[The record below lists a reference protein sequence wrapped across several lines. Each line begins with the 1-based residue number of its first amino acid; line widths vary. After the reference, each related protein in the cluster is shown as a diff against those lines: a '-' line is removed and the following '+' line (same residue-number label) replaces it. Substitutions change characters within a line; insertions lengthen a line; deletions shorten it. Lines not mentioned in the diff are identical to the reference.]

1 MKERARAVVIGGGVG
16 GCAILYWLAR
26 LGWSDILLVERADL
40 TSGSTFHSAG
50 LVGQLRSSLSL
61 TRMMMESVELYRTL
75 GTEVGLETG
84 WREVGSLRLA
94 SSEERMEEIVRQAG
108 WAKTVGL
115 PLELVSAA
123 EAQELFP
130 PMSVEGVLGAA
141 YLPSDGYV
149 DPSQLTFALAEGAR
163 RRGAEIATQ
172 TRVTGIATERGRVTA
187 VETDRG
193 TIETEVVVN
202 AGGMFA
208 GELGA
213 LAGVTVPV
221 VPIAHEYLVLKPSGL
236 PLDMPT
242 MRDPSLLVYFRPE
255 SGGLIMGG
263 YERHCAP
270 WSLDGIPAD
279 FNGKLLEEDWPRFEE
294 LMENAIVRVPSLEE
308 MEVVRLVNGPEAFT
322 PDGEFVLGPS
332 DMRGFWV
339 AAGFCAHGLAGAGG
353 MGKLVAEWI
362 VEGTPSL
369 DVWHMDSR
377 RFGAAHRS
385 QAYTLAR
392 TKEVYETYY
401 DVKYPG
407 HERSAGRPLRVS
419 ATYARLAELGAV
431 FGEKAGWER
440 ANWFEPNAAA
450 GDESLRPRGWAGK
463 LWSAAIGAEHVAC
476 RERAALFDES
486 SFAKLDVSGEGAAAF
501 LEGLCAN
508 RVARDV
514 GRVTYT
520 QMLNERGGIE
530 CDFTVTRLADDR
542 FRIVTGTAFGQHDL
556 AWIRQHAPDD
566 GSVHVADVTS
576 QYACLGLWGPAAREI
591 LQPLTRADLATSAFP
606 YMTAQAVAVGP
617 VPCLAVRVT
626 YVGEL
631 GGSSTAPPSTASR
644 SGTRCGRPAGSTG
657 SSRAATG
664 RSTRCGSRRATACG
678 ARTSRRR
685 RPRTRQASAS
695 SSARQGEF
703 VGRPALAAAGEPE
716 RRLRCLV
723 LADPRSIALG
733 SEPVRVAG
741 SLVGRVTSGGFG
753 YTVGSSIAYAYL
765 PAEHDVG
772 TEVAVEIFG
781 ELGRGRGGGGAA
793 LRPGRRAGARVTPRR
808 GGRAPRVARRPLE
821 LRGARRRHHEPQPEG
836 DAGPTATFVLRI
848 AGKDTE
854 LLGIDRSVELE
865 ATRAAAAVGVGPD
878 VVDFVQPEG
887 WLVTRFVEGEIPPLE
902 RMREPSTLRRVAAT
916 LRAIHSGPPVAG
928 RFNAFR
934 IVEDY
939 RTTAFERGAEMPS
952 GYVTARQVARRIEHL
967 RRAAP
972 ERPCHNDLLN
982 ANFIDDGHRLRIVD
996 WEYAGMG
1003 DVFFDLANFSVNH
1016 ELDEDARDT
1025 LLEAYVGTLRAGDRR
1040 VLELMRFMSDFREA
1054 MWGVVQAAVSELDF
1068 DFAAYADEHFARL
1081 ARTAAEPSFQA
1092 ALAGP

>member
-1 MKERARAVVIGGGVG
+1 VKERARAVVIGGGVG

-26 LGWSDILLVERADL
+26 LGWSDVVLVERADL

-61 TRMMMESVELYRTL
+61 TKMMMESVELYRIL
-75 GTEVGLETG
+75 EAEVGLETG

-94 SSEERMEEIVRQAG
+94 SSKERLEEIARQAG
-108 WAKTVGL
+108 WAKTFGL
-115 PLELVSAA
+115 PLELVSAS

-141 YLPSDGYV
+141 YLPTDGYV

-163 RRGAEIATQ
+163 RHGAEIATH
-172 TRVTGIATERGRVTA
+172 TRVTGITTERGRVTA
-187 VETDRG
+187 VETDNG
-193 TIETEVVVN
+193 AIETETVVN

-221 VPIAHEYLVLKPSGL
+221 VPMAHEYLVLRPSGL
-236 PLDMPT
+236 PLEMPT

-332 DMRGFWV
+332 DVRGFWV

-362 VEGTPSL
+362 VEGSPSL

-377 RFGAAHRS
+377 RFGAAYRS
-385 QAYTLAR
+385 QSYMLAR

-407 HERSAGRPLRVS
+407 HERTAGRPLRVS
-419 ATYARLAELGAV
+419 ATYARLRELGAA

-450 GDESLRPRGWAGK
+450 GDETLRPRGWAGK
-463 LWSAAIGAEHVAC
+463 LWSPAIGVEHLAC

-486 SFAKLDVSGEGAAAF
+486 SFAKLEVSGDGAPAF
-501 LEGLCAN
+501 LERLCAN

-566 GSVHVADVTS
+566 GSAHVADVTS
-576 QYACLGLWGPAAREI
+576 QHACLGLWGPAARAI
-591 LQPLTRADLATSAFP
+591 LQPLTRADLSTAAFP
-606 YMTAQAVAVGP
+606 YMTAQQVAVGA

-631 GGSSTAPPSTASR
+631 GWELYCPSEYGLALWDALWEA
-644 SGTRCGRPAGSTG
+644 GREHGLVAGGYKAIDSLRLEKG
-657 SSRAATG
+657 YRVW
-664 RSTRCGSRRATACG
+664 G
-678 ARTSRRR
+678 ADITPEDTPHEGGLGFAVRDDKD
-685 RPRTRQASAS
+685 
-695 SSARQGEF
+695 F
-703 VGRPALAAAGEPE
+703 LGRPALAGAGDPE

-741 SLVGRVTSGGFG
+741 ALVGRVTSGGFG
-753 YTVGSSIAYAYL
+753 YSVGSSIAYAYL

-781 ELGRGRGGGGAA
+781 
-793 LRPGRRAGARVTPRR
+793 TW
-808 GGRAPRVARRPLE
+808 
-821 LRGARRRHHEPQPEG
+821 
-836 DAGPTATFVLRI
+836 
-848 AGKDTE
+848 
-854 LLGIDRSVELE
+854 
-865 ATRAAAAVGVGPD
+865 
-878 VVDFVQPEG
+878 VD
-887 WLVTRFVEGEIPPLE
+887 GE
-902 RMREPSTLRRVAAT
+902 V
-916 LRAIHSGPPVAG
+916 
-928 RFNAFR
+928 
-934 IVEDY
+934 
-939 RTTAFERGAEMPS
+939 
-952 GYVTARQVARRIEHL
+952 
-967 RRAAP
+967 
-972 ERPCHNDLLN
+972 
-982 ANFIDDGHRLRIVD
+982 
-996 WEYAGMG
+996 
-1003 DVFFDLANFSVNH
+1003 
-1016 ELDEDARDT
+1016 
-1025 LLEAYVGTLRAGDRR
+1025 
-1040 VLELMRFMSDFREA
+1040 
-1054 MWGVVQAAVSELDF
+1054 
-1068 DFAAYADEHFARL
+1068 
-1081 ARTAAEPSFQA
+1081 AAEPLFDP
-1092 ALAGP
+1092 AGERVRA